1 MCEEITNVLSAKYEF
16 DDATHTEVAECT
28 LTASVPVKP
37 DVLLSKIGSPA
48 EIKIGGIATYYVT
61 VTIGAGDDA
70 FGSAVLVDTPDESM
84 EFIDGTLKIDGVLAE
99 IQDISNIVVEFHPNT
114 IITLEYQCV
123 RIS

>member
-1 MCEEITNVLSAKYEF
+1 MSYEITNVLTAKYEF
-16 DDATHTEVAECT
+16 DDETHIESVKCT
-28 LTASVPVKP
+28 LVASDPVKP
-37 DVLLSKIGSPA
+37 DILLSKIGSPT

-70 FGSAVLVDTPDESM
+70 FGSAVLIDTPDESM
-84 EFIDGTLKIDGVLAE
+84 EFIEGTLKIDGVIAE
-99 IQDISNIVVEFHPNT
+99 NQDISNIIVEFHPNT